1 MAIRFLHLEF
11 KDLGSAVCAMTSVF
25 LVVAAF
31 WALLKLGEFVLSK
44 IMSVF

>member
-1 MAIRFLHLEF
+1 MAIRFLHFEF
-11 KDLGSAVCAMTSVF
+11 RDLGSAVCAMTSVV

-31 WALLKLGEFVLSK
+31 WALLRLGEFALSK

>member
-1 MAIRFLHLEF
+1 MTIRFLHLEF
-11 KDLGSAVCAMTSVF
+11 KDLGSVVCVMTSVV

-31 WALLKLGEFVLSK
+31 WALLKLGEFALSK

>member
-1 MAIRFLHLEF
+1 MAFRFLHLEF
-11 KDLGSAVCAMTSVF
+11 KDFGSAVCAMTSVV

-31 WALLKLGEFVLSK
+31 WALLKLGEFALSK